1 VDTPDV
7 MEGCSMSETKRKQR
21 TRRSFTPEFKASAV
35 KLVLEEGK
43 TVAQVARDL
52 DLTETA
58 FRKWVEQ
65 AKADA
70 GRGKPGALTTDER
83 QELARLRKENRELQM
98 ERELL
103 VKWAAFFAKENG

>member
-1 VDTPDV
+1 
-7 MEGCSMSETKRKQR
+7 MSETKRKQR

-43 TVAQVARDL
+43 GVAEVARDL

-70 GRGKPGALTTDER
+70 GKGKPGALTSDER
-83 QELARLRKENRELQM
+83 AELARLRKENRELQM
-98 ERELL
+98 EREIL
-103 VKWAAFFAKENG
+103 KKAAAFFAKEMK